1 MGVRLL
7 ISSILYSGYVNRT
20 VGGGG
25 VCIVVVFGS
34 SFEKNYFIKV
44 FLVVVCLVFIYV
56 WLKLRLKLRLNKK

>member
-25 VCIVVVFGS
+25 VCIVVVFGYL
-34 SFEKNYFIKV
+34 FEKNYFIKNIFSCGWFDV
-44 FLVVVCLVFIYV
+44 YICLVKIEIEIKV
-56 WLKLRLKLRLNKK
+56 E

>member
-25 VCIVVVFGS
+25 VCIVVVFGYL
-34 SFEKNYFIKV
+34 FEKNYFIKIIFSCGWFDV
-44 FLVVVCLVFIYV
+44 YICLVKIEIEIKV
-56 WLKLRLKLRLNKK
+56 E